1 MINEINGTLGPEFAK
16 LWGFDFE
23 IMCCLFISFIFLL
36 WKMVLNVK
44 TFISEIKLGTKA
56 RRCRF
61 HKIQEIN
68 VKLSL
73 IFETLPFLYIDF
85 L

>member
-1 MINEINGTLGPEFAK
+1 MINEMNGRLGPEFAK

-44 TFISEIKLGTKA
+44 TLS
-56 RRCRF
+56 
-61 HKIQEIN
+61 
-68 VKLSL
+68 VKLN
-73 IFETLPFLYIDF
+73 
-85 L
+85 